1 MKKTLLLFPL
11 VLSLLLAACSSKPPA
26 PTEPASNPSATLP
39 AAVETSPQT
48 TYPSAEMMLSSAY
61 PIKLPDGVPLNSLS
75 APAEA
80 LPPQEGFASISGLL
94 YAYDISQI
102 LVNTDFWLFPA
113 VTVGDQKV
121 PPPLITNGD
130 PAEGDIY
137 GRTDANGAFYLDRV
151 PAGDYFLSSTIR
163 TIRSLG
169 KPAPHQTR
177 TCSSQLPRGIGWR
190 TGLSTRCANFRGWSG
205 TG

>member
-1 MKKTLLLFPL
+1 MKKTLFLFLL
-11 VLSLLLAACSSKPPA
+11 VLSLLLAACSSKPAA
-26 PTEPASNPSATLP
+26 PTEPASNPSAALP
-39 AAVETSPQT
+39 EATESSPAT
-48 TYPSAEMMLSSAY
+48 TYPAAEMLLTTAY
-61 PIKLPDGVPLNSLS
+61 PIKLPEGVPLNSLS

-102 LVNTDFWLFPA
+102 LVNTDFWLYPA

-151 PAGDYFLSSTIR
+151 PAGDYFLLINYPDHTVFGQASPTPDAYLLITVAAGDR
-163 TIRSLG
+163 VAYGVIYTLR
-169 KPAPHQTR
+169 
-177 TCSSQLPRGIGWR
+177 
-190 TGLSTRCANFRGWSG
+190 
-205 TG
+205 

>member
-1 MKKTLLLFPL
+1 MKNTILLLLL
-11 VLSLLLAACSSKPPA
+11 VLSLSLAACAAEPAA
-26 PTEPASNPSATLP
+26 PTAVEPSPSAALP
-39 AAVETSPQT
+39 EVTQSAPET
-48 TYPSAEMMLSSAY
+48 TYPVTELVLSSAY
-61 PIKLPDGVPLNSLS
+61 PIKLPEGVPLSSLS

-121 PPPLITNGD
+121 PPPIITNGD

-137 GRTDANGAFYLDRV
+137 GRTDANGAFYLDKV
-151 PAGDYFLSSTIR
+151 PAGDYFLLINYPDHTVFGQSSPTPDAYLLITVAAGDR
-163 TIRSLG
+163 TAYGVIYTVR
-169 KPAPHQTR
+169 
-177 TCSSQLPRGIGWR
+177 
-190 TGLSTRCANFRGWSG
+190 
-205 TG
+205 

>member
-1 MKKTLLLFPL
+1 
-11 VLSLLLAACSSKPPA
+11 ACSSKPAA

-61 PIKLPDGVPLNSLS
+61 PIKLPEGVPLNSLS

-151 PAGDYFLSSTIR
+151 PAGDYFLLINYPDHTVFGQASPTPDAYLLITVAAGDR
-163 TIRSLG
+163 VAYGVIYTLR
-169 KPAPHQTR
+169 
-177 TCSSQLPRGIGWR
+177 
-190 TGLSTRCANFRGWSG
+190 
-205 TG
+205 